1 MPEITITEAK
11 KRGIKSGELH
21 TIISPKT
28 LNLFEVINWLKN
40 HNYKTRYRIT
50 KNTYRFNQIPEI
62 IGARF
67 GSKILPNGLIFV
79 FQYF

>member
-1 MPEITITEAK
+1 MPEISLSEAK

-21 TIISPKT
+21 TIIIPKEFG
-28 LNLFEVINWLKN
+28 LDNAKQWIKS
-40 HNYKTRYRIT
+40 HKYKARHRTT
-50 KNTYRFNQIPEI
+50 VNTYRFNQIPEI

-67 GSKILPNGLIFV
+67 SSKKLPNGIILV